1 MRWMFV
7 AALVAF
13 SPVPVYATDT
23 TTDDES
29 QSVVDVSEAA
39 HSVIISAIP
48 APIPVIEIL
57 KLDDPVTRLRSAK
70 KQRLAKKKAAA
81 TIMLTRTERRQL
93 ELLSSSTKT
102 VDDLGQSYNG
112 NDDFQ
117 SGLDELDFHRSY
129 SRPKLIADSFDTD
142 VDAYELSP
150 EVRLRLLISRL
161 KAVEAHVLN
170 QAKDNGEALPES
182 VRLRLQEARLKA
194 VRAHQEKV
202 S

>member
-1 MRWMFV
+1 MRWMLV

-23 TTDDES
+23 ITDES
-29 QSVVDVSEAA
+29 PSVVDASEAA
-39 HSVIISAIP
+39 PGVTISAILP
-48 APIPVIEIL
+48 PVPVIEIL
-57 KLDDPVTRLRSAK
+57 KLDDPVARLRSAK

-102 VDDLGQSYNG
+102 VGNPEHSYNG
-112 NDDFQ
+112 KDDSQ
-117 SGLDELDFHRSY
+117 SGLGELDFHRSY
-129 SRPKLIADSFDTD
+129 SRPKLIAETFDID
-142 VDAYELSP
+142 VDAYELSA

-161 KAVEAHVLN
+161 KAVESHVLN
-170 QAKDNGEALPES
+170 QAEDNGEALPES
-182 VRLRLQEARLKA
+182 VRLRLQEARMKA